1 VSLLLLRDLE
11 GLAVILALPIL
22 SVLLLAAT
30 RRRSAPAEAEGES
43 EP

>member
-1 VSLLLLRDLE
+1 MSLLLLRDLE
-11 GLAVILALPIL
+11 WLAVILALPVL

-30 RRRSAPAEAEGES
+30 RRRSTPVDVDRES